1 MIRTFIKRIIKSLFQ
16 AFGLDVTSAESK
28 PKPPPIYDDL
38 ERVLAFNRV
47 GIRASYECPIDQCV
61 ILSGF
66 SFSETGWHPFV
77 EACRDINVRSGKLRY
92 QGSFLE
98 KYYNTWTPD
107 SSGKAV
113 AGFKSAPEVLKS
125 IAPFTLHA
133 PWMPACPQDREALME
148 RIIVD
153 ENTVAGCPELD
164 AREGYGLHGPVSEI
178 KGEIEF
184 HRLIKIYESIKASGY
199 DRTQGDGDVTVIGI
213 EYNGQFR
220 FCVMH
225 GQHRVAAVAALGLKA
240 VPVNITNVVHYSEIC
255 HWPQVY
261 RDYWSER
268 QAQKF
273 IEHLFIFDSRAWAR
287 EKGLSR

>member
-1 MIRTFIKRIIKSLFQ
+1 MIRKFIKRLVKPLFQ
-16 AFGLDVTSAESK
+16 FFGLEVTSAESK

-38 ERVLAFNRV
+38 EKVLTLNRV

-66 SFSETGWHPFV
+66 SFAETGWHPFV
-77 EACRDINVRSGKLRY
+77 EAYRDINARSGKPRY
-92 QGSFLE
+92 PGSFLE
-98 KYYNTWTPD
+98 KYYSTWTPENSAD
-107 SSGKAV
+107 AV
-113 AGFKSAPEVLKS
+113 AGFANAPAALKS

-133 PWMPACPQDREALME
+133 PWMDARPLDRQALME

-153 ENTVAGCPELD
+153 ENTAAGCPELD
-164 AREGYGLHGPVSEI
+164 AREGYGLHGPVSEK

-184 HRLIKIYESIKASGY
+184 QRLVKIYESIKAFGY
-199 DRTQGDGDVTVIGI
+199 DRTQGEGDVTVIGI
-213 EYNGQFR
+213 EYNEEFR

-225 GQHRVAAVAALGLKA
+225 GQHRAAAVAALGLKT
-240 VPVNITNVVHYSEIC
+240 VPVSITKVVHYTEIS

-261 RDYWSER
+261 RGYWSQI

-273 IEHLFIFDSRAWAR
+273 IEHLFTFDSRIWAR
-287 EKGLSR
+287 EKGLIL